1 MSEASGDSTPPQV
14 HPTAVID
21 EGARLAARVVVWHFC
36 HVMPEAE
43 LGEACTLGQ
52 NVFVG
57 RGVRIG
63 AGTKIQN
70 NVSVYSGVE
79 IGERCFIGPSVVF
92 TNVKTPRAE
101 VKRRHLYEPTRIG
114 DGASLGAN
122 ATIVCGV
129 TIGRYAMV
137 GAGAVVTQDV
147 RDNQLV
153 VGVPARVA
161 GWVCRCGAV
170 LPGGLVC
177 PECGRR
183 YESGAKGIAEIIP

>member
-1 MSEASGDSTPPQV
+1 MSDTSDESPAPQI
-14 HPTAVID
+14 HPTAVVD
-21 EGARLAARVVVWHFC
+21 EGAVLESRVVIWHFC
-36 HVMPEAE
+36 HVMKGAE
-43 LGEACTLGQ
+43 LAEGCTLGQ

-57 RGVRIG
+57 HGVHIG

-70 NVSVYSGVE
+70 NVSVYTGVE
-79 IGERCFIGPSVVF
+79 IGERCFVGPSVVF

-101 VKRRHLYEPTRIG
+101 VRRRHLYETTRVC
-114 DGASLGAN
+114 DGATLGAN

-137 GAGAVVTQDV
+137 GAGAVVTHDV
-147 RDNQLV
+147 ADHQLV

-170 LPGGLVC
+170 LPGGLIC
-177 PECGRR
+177 RECGRK
-183 YESGAKGIAEIIP
+183 YESIAGGIAETTP